1 MSRREEP
8 LSAPSP
14 APPSQ
19 APPSQAPLPSP
30 RLERQS
36 DGRLVAR
43 RDGQATPVR
52 PVRCFP
58 WSRPGAYIS
67 LRDEGDREVA
77 LIEDPAELD
86 PGSRVVLEQA
96 LAEAGFVL
104 EVQRVVAIDDEL
116 EIRTWKVETRQG
128 ARTFQTARDEW
139 PRPLPG
145 GGFLV
150 RDVAGDLY
158 LIPRAGELDRLSQRA
173 LWAFI
178 D

>member
-1 MSRREEP
+1 MLLHEKSRSS
-8 LSAPSP
+8 SARI
-14 APPSQ
+14 AAQ
-19 APPSQAPLPSP
+19 VVERP
-30 RLERQS
+30 RLERHS
-36 DGRLVAR
+36 DGSLVAWQ
-43 RDGQATPVR
+43 GGEATPVR

-67 LRDEGDREVA
+67 LRDERQREVA
-77 LIEDPAELD
+77 LIHDPAELD
-86 PGSRVVLEQA
+86 PGSRAALEQA
-96 LAEAGFVL
+96 MAEAGFVL
-104 EVQRVVAIDDEL
+104 QVLRVVEVDEEL

-158 LIPRAGELDRLSQRA
+158 LIPANGELDARSQRA

>member
-1 MSRREEP
+1 MTMLEEETISATRE
-8 LSAPSP
+8 P
-14 APPSQ
+14 APDG
-19 APPSQAPLPSP
+19 AL

-36 DGRLVAR
+36 DGRLIAR
-43 RDGQATPVR
+43 RDGEATPVR

-58 WSRPGAYIS
+58 WSRPGVFIS
-67 LRDEGDREVA
+67 LRDERDREVA
-77 LIEDPAELD
+77 LVQDPADLD
-86 PGSRVVLEQA
+86 SASRAVLEHA

-104 EVQRVVAIDDEL
+104 QVQRVVAVDDEL

-128 ARTFQTARDEW
+128 SRTFQTARDEW

-158 LIPRAGELDRLSQRA
+158 VIPHGDELDEDSRRA

>member
-1 MSRREEP
+1 MKMLEEETM
-8 LSAPSP
+8 LHEEAKVRSP
-14 APPSQ
+14 A
-19 APPSQAPLPSP
+19 
-30 RLERQS
+30 RLGLSRDRQ
-36 DGRLVAR
+36 GRLVAR
-43 RDGQATPVR
+43 RDGQAVAVH

-67 LRDEGDREVA
+67 LRDDDDREIALVA
-77 LIEDPAELD
+77 DPAELD
-86 PGSRVVLEQA
+86 PSSRAALEQA

-104 EVQRVVAIDDEL
+104 RVTRVVAVEEEL

-128 ARTFQTARDEW
+128 DRTFQTARDEW

-158 LIPRAGELDRLSQRA
+158 LIPPGDQLDRRSQHA
-173 LWAFI
+173 LWAFV

>member
-1 MSRREEP
+1 MKLLEEKTMLHEEP
-8 LSAPSP
+8 MVRSP
-14 APPSQ
+14 A
-19 APPSQAPLPSP
+19 
-30 RLERQS
+30 RLGLARDRQ
-36 DGRLVAR
+36 GRLVAR
-43 RDGQATPVR
+43 RDGHAVAVR

-58 WSRPGAYIS
+58 WSRPGSYIS
-67 LRDEGDREVA
+67 LRDDADREVA
-77 LIEDPAELD
+77 LVVDPAELD
-86 PGSRVVLEQA
+86 ASSRDVLEQA

-104 EVQRVVAIDDEL
+104 RVTRVVEVDEEL

-128 ARTFQTARDEW
+128 DRRFQTARDEW

-158 LIPRAGELDRLSQRA
+158 LIPPREELDRRSQHA
-173 LWAFI
+173 LWAFV

>member
-1 MSRREEP
+1 MNLRDDDVLRDDP
-8 LSAPSP
+8 PAARSAPAP
-14 APPSQ
+14 AG
-19 APPSQAPLPSP
+19 LP
-30 RLERQS
+30 RLVRQP
-36 DGRLVAR
+36 DGRTVAS
-43 RDGQATPVR
+43 RDGATAPVR

-67 LRDEGDREVA
+67 LRDEADREFA
-77 LIEDPAELD
+77 LIHDPADLD
-86 PGSRVVLEQA
+86 ADSRRVLELA

-104 EVQRVVAIDDEL
+104 HVTRIAAVDEEL

-158 LIPRAGELDRLSQRA
+158 VIPHGDELDEDSRRA